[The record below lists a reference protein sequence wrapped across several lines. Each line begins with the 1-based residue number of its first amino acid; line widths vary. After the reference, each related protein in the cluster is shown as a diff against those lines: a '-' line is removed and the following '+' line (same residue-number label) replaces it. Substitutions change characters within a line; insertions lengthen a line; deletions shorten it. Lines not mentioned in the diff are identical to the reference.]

1 MSNQNS
7 FVESTFKKLSKTN
20 NNIVDDEST
29 FKKLIKTNNNIDSEL
44 TFKKLI
50 KINNNID
57 SELTF
62 KKLIKINNNI
72 DSELTFKNISI
83 TPSHALPNLFPEN
96 DEWNEKKNKE
106 AREAYTRARDC
117 GSYDYYRFIRRDFP
131 EDEEELVKCPT
142 CEEMIYSDEQNGMC
156 YTCFKNEE
164 KLYPDDI
171 PMELRYRN

>member
-1 MSNQNS
+1 MSNQTS
-7 FVESTFKKLSKTN
+7 SESTLKKLSKTN
-20 NNIVDDEST
+20 NNMDDES
-29 FKKLIKTNNNIDSEL
+29 I
-44 TFKKLI
+44 FKKLI
-50 KINNNID
+50 KINNMD
-57 SELTF
+57 DESC
-62 KKLIKINNNI
+62 
-72 DSELTFKNISI
+72 SKNISLVQ
-83 TPSHALPNLFPEN
+83 TSVVTSTFPESN
-96 DEWNEKKNKE
+96 GWNEKKDKA